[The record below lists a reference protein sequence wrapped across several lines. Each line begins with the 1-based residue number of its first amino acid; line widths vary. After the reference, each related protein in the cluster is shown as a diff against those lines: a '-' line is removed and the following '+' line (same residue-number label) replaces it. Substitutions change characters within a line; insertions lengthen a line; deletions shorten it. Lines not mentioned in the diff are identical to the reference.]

1 MGEEGVEERVVV
13 VGKPEADV
21 AGIEV
26 SPESVEGVLLKTQEI
41 VERVLPCQIG
51 IDIHLFLGIENG
63 GERGVAEPVAG
74 DGVAWL
80 GIESSKKREKDE

>member
-1 MGEEGVEERVVV
+1 M

-51 IDIHLFLGIENG
+51 IDVHLFLGIENG
-63 GERGVAEPVAG
+63 GERGVAEPMAG
-74 DGVAWL
+74 DGIARLW
-80 GIESSKKREKDE
+80 IESSKKREKDE

>member
-1 MGEEGVEERVVV
+1 MVGE
-13 VGKPEADV
+13 PEADV
-21 AGIEV
+21 ACIEI

-63 GERGVAEPVAG
+63 GERGIAEPVAG